1 MSFDEPRAVYR
12 RLRQKFGGYRATTRG
27 TETEGSRPFAAGRD
41 PGSMAEALGVLE
53 HTMGWELPLAQAELL
68 AEWAD
73 VVGDDLAHHASPTG
87 AADGVLEVSC
97 DSSAW
102 ATQLRLMK
110 TTLLDSLQARFPQAG
125 ITEVAIKGP
134 GAPSW
139 KHGTRSVPGRGPRD
153 TYG

>member
-1 MSFDEPRAVYR
+1 VSFDEPRVVYR
-12 RLRQKFGGYRATTRG
+12 RLRQKFGGYRGTTRAKG
-27 TETEGSRPFAAGRD
+27 DEGSRPFSAGRD

-53 HTMGWELPLAQAELL
+53 HAMGWELPLAQAELL
-68 AEWAD
+68 DSWAD

-110 TTLLDSLQARFPQAG
+110 TTLLDSLRERFPQAG
-125 ITEVAIKGP
+125 ITELTIKGP

-139 KHGTRSVPGRGPRD
+139 KHGARSVPGRGPRD

>member
-1 MSFDEPRAVYR
+1 MSFDEPRQVYR
-12 RLRQKFGGYRATTRG
+12 RLRQKFGGYRASPRG
-27 TETEGSRPFAAGRD
+27 GSDEGSRPFSEGRD

-68 AEWAD
+68 DAWAD
-73 VVGDDLAHHASPTG
+73 VVGDDVAHHTSPTG

-110 TTLLDSLQARFPQAG
+110 TNLLDSLRQKFPQAG
-125 ITEVAIKGP
+125 ITELSIKGP

-139 KHGTRSVPGRGPRD
+139 KHGARSVPGRGPRD

>member
-12 RLRQKFGGYRATTRG
+12 RLRQKFGGYRAATRAKG
-27 TETEGSRPFAAGRD
+27 DEGSRPFSAGRD

-53 HTMGWELPLAQAELL
+53 HAMGWELPLAQAELL
-68 AEWAD
+68 DSWAD

-110 TTLLDSLQARFPQAG
+110 TTLLDSLRERFPQAG
-125 ITEVAIKGP
+125 ITELTIKGP

-139 KHGTRSVPGRGPRD
+139 KHGARSVPGRGPRD

>member
-12 RLRQKFGGYRATTRG
+12 RLRQKFGGYRATTG
-27 TETEGSRPFAAGRD
+27 AKGGEGSRPFSAGRD

-53 HTMGWELPLAQAELL
+53 HAMGWELPLAQAELL
-68 AEWAD
+68 DSWAD

-87 AADGVLEVSC
+87 AVDGVLEVSC

-110 TTLLDSLQARFPQAG
+110 TTLLDSLRERFPQAG
-125 ITEVAIKGP
+125 ITELTIKGP

-139 KHGTRSVPGRGPRD
+139 KHGARSVPGRGPRD